1 MSLGRF
7 CHEEVRMPDGSNI
20 IGRGVYPV
28 ATAAK
33 LLRMPSARIRSW
45 VYGNGSSP
53 VLVSDLPPEGGQ
65 DALSFINLIEVLF
78 LSELRGQ
85 GISLQSI
92 RAMIEKARK
101 LMGTEHPFAIRQF
114 HTDGKAIWIETAEA
128 TGDRRLVDLTDGNGA
143 MLEVLERSF
152 RKSVSFDQLTGTA
165 SQWRPNADQP
175 RVILDPAR
183 RFGRPIDGG
192 TGIPTEVLADA
203 LRAEGGDVARVAK
216 LWEVP
221 TDAVE
226 QAAEFELWVNRRAA
240 A

>member
-1 MSLGRF
+1 
-7 CHEEVRMPDGSNI
+7 MPDGSNI
-20 IGRGVYPV
+20 IGRGVYPI

-53 VLVSDLPPEGGQ
+53 VLVSDLPPESGQ

-78 LSELRGQ
+78 LSELREQ

-92 RAMIEKARK
+92 RAMIEQARK
-101 LMGTEHPFAIRQF
+101 LMRTEHPFAIQQF
-114 HTDGKAIWIETAEA
+114 HTDGKVIWIETAEA

-152 RKSVSFDQLTGTA
+152 RKSVSFDQFTGQA
-165 SQWRPNADQP
+165 SQWRPSADQP
-175 RVILDPAR
+175 RIILDPAR

-226 QAAEFELWVNRRAA
+226 QAAEFELWINRRVAA
-240 A
+240 